1 MCMYYRVL
9 QAPERALELFLRFL
23 KLGELKEQTGVFIL
37 LLARLLLHLRHSPR
51 HGLRF
56 QHLTQTSATRRLS
69 QAQARRAPTR
79 AFFRSLTL
87 TLTDGALAYCNPHS
101 HPTVDP
107 DQAAWAGQQQQAE
120 AVFTIVSGGASILHK
135 VGVRA
140 RVRVSSP

>member
-37 LLARLLLHLRHSPR
+37 LLARLLLHLRHAPR

-101 HPTVDP
+101 HPTPHRAHPTPLPWVSHCAQP
-107 DQAAWAGQQQQAE
+107 QAE
-120 AVFTIVSGGASILHK
+120 HGRHLSAPTGARR
-135 VGVRA
+135 VVR
-140 RVRVSSP
+140 